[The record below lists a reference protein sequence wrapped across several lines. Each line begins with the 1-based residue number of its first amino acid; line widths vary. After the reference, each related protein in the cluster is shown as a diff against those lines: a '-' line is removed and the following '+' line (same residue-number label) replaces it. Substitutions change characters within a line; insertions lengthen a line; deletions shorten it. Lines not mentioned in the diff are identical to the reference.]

1 MILLKHN
8 AIDNFTTFTKGEKE
22 DLIIQELSKAFMLY
36 PRATADIL
44 DTCEIK
50 YKSLKPKDLALAVE
64 QGRDNLKM
72 LNRIVRLSFLVN
84 RQGDNTLKNHNR
96 NVSFRRVMSEGKPFL
111 EKHRD
116 AMKEATLI
124 AREMMNKQI
133 FSKALGQSVD
143 AYAALDGGV
152 MPTHGEEKQRPKV
165 DVVEN
170 KPSSK
175 KWLWI
180 VGSII
185 AVGGIFW
192 WIKSRKSE

>member
-8 AIDNFTTFTKGEKE
+8 AIENFASFTKGEKE

-84 RQGDNTLKNHNR
+84 RKGDNTLKNHNR
-96 NVSFRRVMSEGKPFL
+96 NVSFRRVMLDGKPFL

-116 AMKEATLI
+116 AMKDATLI
-124 AREMMNKQI
+124 AREMMKNRI
-133 FSKALGQSVD
+133 FSKSLEQSVEN
-143 AYAALDGGV
+143 YAALDGGA
-152 MPTHGEEKQRPKV
+152 MPTHTEEKERVKV
-165 DVVEN
+165 EFVE
-170 KPSSK
+170 SK
-175 KWLWI
+175 KPNKWPWI
-180 VGSII
+180 VSSII
-185 AVGGIFW
+185 VVGGIFW
-192 WIKSRKSE
+192 WMKTRKSE

>member
-8 AIDNFTTFTKGEKE
+8 AIENFASFTKGEKE

-84 RQGDNTLKNHNR
+84 RKGDNTLKNHNISHSFFALFLSEQILKLITFHFLKNSR
-96 NVSFRRVMSEGKPFL
+96 NMF
-111 EKHRD
+111 
-116 AMKEATLI
+116 
-124 AREMMNKQI
+124 
-133 FSKALGQSVD
+133 FS
-143 AYAALDGGV
+143 
-152 MPTHGEEKQRPKV
+152 
-165 DVVEN
+165 
-170 KPSSK
+170 
-175 KWLWI
+175 
-180 VGSII
+180 
-185 AVGGIFW
+185 
-192 WIKSRKSE
+192 

>member
-96 NVSFRRVMSEGKPFL
+96 SISFRKVMSEGKPFL

-124 AREMMNKQI
+124 AREMMKKQI
-133 FSKALGQSVD
+133 FSKALDKSVD
-143 AYAALDGGV
+143 VYAALDGGV
-152 MPTHGEEKQRPKV
+152 MPTHGEEKERPRV
-165 DVVEN
+165 DVVQQKN
-170 KPSSK
+170 TSK
-175 KWLWI
+175 KLLWI
-180 VGSII
+180 
-185 AVGGIFW
+185 AGGILTIGAIFW
-192 WIKSRKSE
+192 FMKSKKSE

>member
-96 NVSFRRVMSEGKPFL
+96 NVSFRRVMSEGKAFL

-124 AREMMNKQI
+124 AREMMKNQI
-133 FSKALGQSVD
+133 FSKALDQSVD
-143 AYAALDGGV
+143 AYAALDGGA
-152 MPTHGEEKQRPKV
+152 MPTHGTEQERSRV
-165 DVVEN
+165 DVVEEKN
-170 KPSSK
+170 TSK
-175 KWLWI
+175 TWAWI
-180 VGSII
+180 FGS
-185 AVGGIFW
+185 ALLLGGLVW
-192 WIKSRKSE
+192 WVKKNKSE